1 MALRLSE
8 ALGTSPDVWLGMQVQ
23 YDLWQAYKK
32 RRKKIPRLR
41 AA

>member
-8 ALGTSPDVWLGMQVQ
+8 AFGTSPDVWLGMQVQ

-32 RRKKIPRLR
+32 RRKKIARLR